1 VAAQGRPRSITGQAE
16 NELPQ
21 AVARAHRGVRLLLAA
36 ACCAALPAWA
46 QLPPLPTPGRV
57 IDTLPDRRPVVPP
70 TPPEVVF
77 PAPRPG
83 AKHDPNAP
91 RFMVNAFRFGGNTV
105 FSEPL
110 LKRVVDRFVDFQL
123 NLHELNQ
130 AADLVTRYYR
140 ERGYPIA
147 RAIIPAQKV
156 EQGVVLIELIEGRI
170 GSVSVVGNKRYS
182 TETIEARLAELP
194 RVGVVTVEAL
204 ERALLLLN
212 DLPGLTARATLQPGS
227 EFGLTD
233 LVIRVEEKWAAG
245 TLALDNKGVP
255 ETGRFRLDGALDL
268 QNPLGYGD
276 QLSVRLIESQ
286 HNLLTYGRLSYS
298 FPLTASG
305 LRGSATYSGVRYEM
319 GGQFARLGI
328 EGEVDNYEGAL
339 SYPWLR
345 SRRRNVFLGLG
356 FRRTESFQ
364 TTAFGGITD
373 RDDHINLLSTTFQG
387 SWVHEDSAVS
397 NAYAAFT
404 SNGKHND
411 SVPPLEA
418 RLLRQDAQ
426 RAKLEID
433 MNHLRAASKTWD
445 LYLRGFVGV
454 SAERLADTEKFAF
467 GGPDSVRGYMPSELR
482 GDQGYLGTVE
492 LRRQFTLVNVPAVF
506 SVFYDAASAK
516 SKGFAGAD
524 SIRSVGVGINAYPH
538 NNLRVRVEY
547 AHGTSDRRSSDG
559 ERQNVWLLLSAS
571 F

>member
-1 VAAQGRPRSITGQAE
+1 MP
-16 NELPQ
+16 L
-21 AVARAHRGVRLLLAA
+21 AVARAPRGLRLLLAA
-36 ACCAALPAWA
+36 ACCAAAPAWA
-46 QLPPLPTPGRV
+46 QVPLPTPGRV
-57 IDTLPDRRPVVPP
+57 SDTLPDRRPVLPP

-105 FSEPL
+105 YSEQF
-110 LKRVVDRFVDFQL
+110 LKRVVDRFVDYQL
-123 NLHELNQ
+123 NLYELNQ

-140 ERGYPIA
+140 EHGYPIA

-156 EQGVVLIELIEGRI
+156 EQGVVLIEVIEGRI
-170 GSVSVVGNKRYS
+170 GTVSVVGNKRYA
-182 TETIEARLAELP
+182 TEVIEARLADLP
-194 RVGVVTVEAL
+194 RAGVVTVEAL

-212 DLPGLTARATLQPGS
+212 DLPGLTARATLLPGA

-233 LVIRVEEKWAAG
+233 MVIRVEEKRAAG
-245 TLALDNKGVP
+245 TLALDNKGAV

-268 QNPLGYGD
+268 HNPLGFGD
-276 QLSVRLIESQ
+276 HLSLRLIESQ
-286 HNLLTYGRLSYS
+286 HNLLTYGRASYS
-298 FPLTASG
+298 VPLTASG

-319 GGQFARLGI
+319 GGQFERLGI

-345 SRRRNVFLGLG
+345 SRRRNIFLGLG
-356 FRRTESFQ
+356 FRRTESSQ
-364 TTAFGGITD
+364 TTDFGGITARED
-373 RDDHINLLSTTFQG
+373 VINLFSATLQG
-387 SWVHEDSAVS
+387 NWVHEDSAVS

-404 SNGKHND
+404 SNGRH
-411 SVPPLEA
+411 STS
-418 RLLRQDAQ
+418 LLQQNAQ

-433 MNHLRAASKTWD
+433 MNHLRAATKTWD
-445 LYLRGFVGV
+445 LYLRGFLGV

-467 GGPDSVRGYMPSELR
+467 GGPDSVRGYLPSELR
-482 GDQGYLGTVE
+482 GDQGYRGTGE

-506 SVFYDAASAK
+506 SVFYDAAAAK
-516 SKGFAGAD
+516 AKGFGGTD